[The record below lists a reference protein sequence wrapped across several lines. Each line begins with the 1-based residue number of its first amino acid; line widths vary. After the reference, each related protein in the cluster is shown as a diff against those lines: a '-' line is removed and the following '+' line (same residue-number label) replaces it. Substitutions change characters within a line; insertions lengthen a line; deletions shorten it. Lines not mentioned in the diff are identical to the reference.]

1 MPKRKK
7 RLPASEL
14 SGLCMQLA
22 LLYEAGMM
30 LDDGLETLAEE
41 NGAEDSVYAALCAAV
56 SQSGSLPEALRRT
69 PGIPGYL
76 AEMAAIG
83 EASGRMEEV
92 MRGLSEYYDREARVR
107 AALVD
112 AAAYP
117 LTLGTMLVLI
127 VLVMLWKVLPV
138 FRRVL
143 ESMGVGKESAGS
155 ALMRLGAAAGWTVV
169 ALVGAALLFAA
180 ACLILMKTKARGRVK
195 AMLRRLFP
203 GLHRLRAQLS
213 AARTASVLSMLLS
226 GGFPLDDTLRM
237 APAAL
242 EDEEAAAQLEA
253 VRAAMDGG
261 APFAEALAACGL
273 FEPLHAGMIRM
284 GALSGRDAQ
293 VMERIAQDCQQ
304 RVEDG
309 VSRAVSLVEPVMI
322 ALLAVAVGAILL
334 SVMLPMAGILTSMA

>member
-1 MPKRKK
+1 MLKRKK

-83 EASGRMEEV
+83 EVSGRMEEV

-117 LTLGTMLVLI
+117 LT
-127 VLVMLWKVLPV
+127 
-138 FRRVL
+138 
-143 ESMGVGKESAGS
+143 
-155 ALMRLGAAAGWTVV
+155 LGAAAGWTVV

-203 GLHRLRAQLS
+203 GLRRLRAQLS

>member
-1 MPKRKK
+1 M
-7 RLPASEL
+7 
-14 SGLCMQLA
+14 
-22 LLYEAGMM
+22 
-30 LDDGLETLAEE
+30 
-41 NGAEDSVYAALCAAV
+41 
-56 SQSGSLPEALRRT
+56 
-69 PGIPGYL
+69 

-169 ALVGAALLFAA
+169 ALVGAALLLA